1 MVSRRG
7 ILGAGGGGFGAGLL
21 LLAGGLIVKHSQAK
35 MLAVCSSGPG
45 RFGQALD
52 PSTARQCGSAQDL
65 SSMATGAIWIG
76 AFLLVIAVGACI
88 AFFARAGVTASK
100 KPKVVVPAGGVAR
113 SAGPGRGV
121 PSPSRAGEGAV
132 LRPVVPVVVGQPVAA
147 AQADGLPGPGC
158 GHEVDDGAR
167 FCTVCGI
174 PAVGGRDVFAAKQPV
189 SMTGSEI
196 TTVLPVFAPPE
207 PVGVPAPARA
217 PVRSA
222 ERSMVGVGPGSQLG
236 WADRPPAPGGVD
248 ASPPLGWAGAPPA
261 AGAVKPGA
269 PWEQAGAS
277 PAPGAV
283 NSEPPWERGGG
294 SPAAG
299 AVASRPPWEQAGA
312 SPAPGAVKSESARG
326 QAGGSPA
333 ADAVNSQRPWEQAGG
348 SAAASAVPSGPPWEQ
363 AGASPAPGAVTS
375 RPPWEQAGA
384 SPAPGAVKPG
394 PPWGWAEPSPAP
406 AGTRP
411 SPKDIIPRQSG
422 SGRHRSRRP

>member
-7 ILGAGGGGFGAGLL
+7 ILAAGGGGFGAGLL
-21 LLAGGLIVKHSQAK
+21 LLVGGLIVKHSQAK
-35 MLAVCSSGPG
+35 MLAACSSGPG

-52 PSTARQCGSAQDL
+52 PNTARQCGNAQDL

-88 AFFARAGVTASK
+88 AFFATAGVTASR

-113 SAGPGRGV
+113 SAGPSRGAPA
-121 PSPSRAGEGAV
+121 PSGAGEGAV

-147 AQADGLPGPGC
+147 GQADGLPGPGC

-167 FCTVCGI
+167 FCTVCGS
-174 PAVGGRDVFAAKQPV
+174 PAAGGRDVSAADQPV

-207 PVGVPAPARA
+207 PAGVPAPAMA
-217 PVRSA
+217 TERSA
-222 ERSMVGVGPGSQLG
+222 ERSMAGVGTGSQLG

-248 ASPPLGWAGAPPA
+248 ASPPWGWAAASPA
-261 AGAVKPGA
+261 AGAVKSG
-269 PWEQAGAS
+269 
-277 PAPGAV
+277 
-283 NSEPPWERGGG
+283 
-294 SPAAG
+294 
-299 AVASRPPWEQAGA
+299 PPWEQAGA
-312 SPAPGAVKSESARG
+312 SPAAGPVKPE
-326 QAGGSPA
+326 P
-333 ADAVNSQRPWEQAGG
+333 PWEQAGA
-348 SAAASAVPSGPPWEQ
+348 SPAAGAVTSGPPWEE

-384 SPAPGAVKPG
+384 SPAPGAVNPG

-411 SPKDIIPRQSG
+411 DPEGIIPHQSG